1 MNGERLR
8 EARQNTRLTLREL
21 ARRSGVDQRTI
32 SDIELGRNQ
41 NPSYEKVVR
50 LARALHM
57 TADALWPVPFDDSQ
71 PDVHLS
77 RSAAAS

>member
-1 MNGERLR
+1 VNGWRLR
-8 EARQNTRLTLREL
+8 EARQSTKLTLREL

-50 LARALHM
+50 LARALAM
-57 TADALWPVPFDDSQ
+57 TADELWPVPFEDGQ
-71 PDVHLS
+71 PDPSLS
-77 RSAAAS
+77 HSAAAS